1 MRACCVRRCVGKETV
16 SCEGECGDH
25 NTLGTRVVLD
35 TPESR
40 RVVLNTPES
49 RRVVLDTP
57 RRVTSQSQCNIYSP
71 RVRHDT
77 REPQASFTI
86 NSPRHIMRETP
97 LLSPRDLTGT

>member
-1 MRACCVRRCVGKETV
+1 MRVCCVRRCVEKETV

-40 RVVLNTPES
+40 RAVLDTPES
-49 RRVVLDTP
+49 RRV
-57 RRVTSQSQCNIYSP
+57 TSPSQCNIYSP

-77 REPQASFTI
+77 REPQASLTI